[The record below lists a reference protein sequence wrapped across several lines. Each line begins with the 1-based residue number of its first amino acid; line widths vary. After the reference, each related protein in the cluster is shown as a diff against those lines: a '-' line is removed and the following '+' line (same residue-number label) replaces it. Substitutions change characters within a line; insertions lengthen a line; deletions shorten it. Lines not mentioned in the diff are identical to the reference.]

1 MSSLRNAIPRRPH
14 KERSQEHGRQKRGIL
29 EKHKDY
35 SLRAKDHNAKKARLK
50 ILRQKAADRNPDEFH
65 FAMLSSKTKN
75 GIKIADRGNKALSM
89 DVVKL
94 LKTQDAGYVRTALQ
108 RTRVEKQRL
117 EEELVLSQREG
128 EEGVRLR
135 TLGDIEE
142 DDDDDDEMVEAGNRH
157 TVFVDDEV
165 EQHEFDPAEW
175 FETDEKGVHNAYNR
189 PRRKSGEEL
198 LPVPTIQKGPRE
210 LEQERM
216 AWRIKRAQLKK
227 QQREQESKVIKLD
240 NLRQREKDLAKA
252 EQELEIQR
260 ARMNNTAGG
269 TNKNGVKFKVRERKR

>member
-117 EEELVLSQREG
+117 EEELVLNQREG
-128 EEGVRLR
+128 EDGVRLR
-135 TLGDIEE
+135 TLRNLEAEE
-142 DDDDDDEMVEAGNRH
+142 NDDDEDMGIGNKH
-157 TVFVDDEV
+157 TVFVDDEL
-165 EQHEFDPAEW
+165 EQTGFDPQEW
-175 FETDEKGVHNAYNR
+175 FETDEKGVNNAYNR
-189 PRRKSGEEL
+189 PRRKSGEEA
-198 LPVPTIQKGPRE
+198 LPNPTVQKGPRE
-210 LEQERM
+210 LEQERL
-216 AWRIKRAQLKK
+216 AWRVKRAQLKK
-227 QQREQESKVIKLD
+227 QQREQESKVTKLV

-252 EQELEIQR
+252 EQELEVQR
-260 ARMNNTAGG
+260 AKMSNSVGG